1 MDIGRKLFTMSGTS
15 QAAAVT
21 TGVVALML
29 EADPTLTPDTVKC
42 RLLAS
47 TRPAVTAEG
56 KLAYSIFQQ
65 GAGLINALAA
75 VNSSAVGC
83 ANRGLDLNAD
93 LNGTAHFGGSANVDS
108 NGNYVV
114 MDLEGAAWGSTLD
127 ADGYTWSRGFTW
139 SKGYTWSQGYTWS
152 KGFTWSKG
160 YTWSQGFTW
169 SKGFTCS
176 KGYTWSR
183 SLSWWDSF
191 GGQWGSTRSASIA
204 TWVPNE

>member
-1 MDIGRKLFTMSGTS
+1 MNIGRKLFTMSGTS

-29 EADPTLTPDTVKC
+29 QADPTLTPDAVKC

-47 TRPAVTAEG
+47 TRPAVTSEG

-75 VNSSAVGC
+75 VNSTAVGC
-83 ANRGLDLNAD
+83 ANRGLDLASD
-93 LNGTAHFGGSANVDS
+93 LNGTAHFGGPANVDA

-114 MDLEGAAWGSTLD
+114 MDLEGTSWGNTLD
-127 ADGYTWSRGFTW
+127 ADGYTWSSGFTW
-139 SKGYTWSQGYTWS
+139 
-152 KGFTWSKG
+152 
-160 YTWSQGFTW
+160 
-169 SKGFTCS
+169 S

-191 GGQWGSTRSASIA
+191 DGQWNSTRSASIA
-204 TWVPNE
+204 SWVPNE